1 MEEAMALSRKEL
13 LGLARDGA
21 AARIAMLRAEI
32 ARIRQSFPGLTV
44 AGAAGDAPSPFRRGG
59 RPSASPKR
67 RRRRMSKE
75 ARKRI
80 SEAQKK
86 RWAEQK
92 KKAGKK

>member
-1 MEEAMALSRKEL
+1 MDL
-13 LGLARDGA
+13 D
-21 AARIAMLRAEI
+21 
-32 ARIRQSFPGLTV
+32 
-44 AGAAGDAPSPFRRGG
+44 
-59 RPSASPKR
+59 
-67 RRRRMSKE
+67 RMSKE